1 MPQEAPSTPAPAQA
15 ATPQE
20 ASSTPAPA
28 QAASATLIHQYDEAY
43 QPFQQQMPF
52 QPYQMPFQPYQM
64 PFQPNQMPFQP
75 FQNRSNFYH

>member
-43 QPFQQQMPF
+43 QPFQVYQQMPF
-52 QPYQMPFQPYQM
+52 QAYQQM
-64 PFQPNQMPFQP
+64 P
-75 FQNRSNFYH
+75 FQNRSNFYL